1 MATIV
6 IAIANNRTYVCKLE
20 LFLKLKPS
28 LESQASNII
37 DVIIILVISTIIT
50 TYIVAIIHFA
60 QLYGIAQANVEL
72 FNFATN
78 GKR

>member
-1 MATIV
+1 MQT
-6 IAIANNRTYVCKLE
+6 RTFL
-20 LFLKLKPS
+20 LKLKPS

-50 TYIVAIIHFA
+50 TYIVAIIHFG